1 MKTLLSLLFTISFS
15 FTVVAQCDIP
25 ASFNG
30 NTGSNMT
37 IMLTHYFLDGL
48 NPNDSNSYLVAFNS
62 NGVVVG
68 STAVYGVTQ
77 TTIAIWGDDTQ
88 TTEIDGANANEN
100 INFQLVDGSNI
111 YTVEMPNAVNYST
124 NSLSVQTTAPIV
136 NAYCIYGCASNWA
149 ENFNPQATHDDG
161 TCYLNGCT
169 NELACNYSENAT
181 IDDGECTLPGC
192 TDNTYTEYYSQG
204 YYAGCD
210 DGSCSKSTADL
221 GIIASNFTSPNNT
234 GANMTLGINLTNTIG
249 LEGSTIAAFYDLNND
264 GITSECVGLSSYQEG
279 FFSMALWGDDY
290 STTEV
295 DGLSNGATE
304 LIFAVLTSSGTVMA
318 FNPNPEFSGYTTNAL
333 ALITEL
339 DFNVTIYG
347 CMDSSYCNYIA
358 EAEEDDGS
366 CLGLPGCIDNDYI
379 EYDASASCT
388 LDGACITTWETA
400 YNSEVELNTQLQS
413 ELNLSLQ
420 NGLELQSDLELATS
434 NAIIAAE
441 EAQVILEATINEAE
455 LAAEIASQEAQE
467 ELTQVIDAAYQ
478 AELSATNLLNNTI
491 ANFEILEGEYMSQ
504 IEELAAPIIL
514 DIQEGWNIIGY
525 TLAVEQDVVATF
537 STISEHILIVKNN
550 AAEVYWPEFGFNGIG
565 NLVPGQGY
573 QLKTSISI
581 EDYYFPDTQGE
592 RIAIYPNVPQWAIDI
607 PVELH
612 PNDIR
617 TLVKVVNL
625 LGQEVDP
632 IDCPSGTTLIYL
644 YNDATVEKKIN

>member
-1 MKTLLSLLFTISFS
+1 MALINNQSPFSMKTILSFLITISFS

-25 ASFNG
+25 VPFNG

-37 IMLTHYFLDGL
+37 IMLTQYFLDEL
-48 NPNDSNSYLVAFNS
+48 NPSDSNSYLVAFNS
-62 NGVVVG
+62 NGIVVG
-68 STAVYGVTQ
+68 STPVYGLTQ

-88 TTEIDGANANEN
+88 TSEIDGATANEN
-100 INFQLVDGSNI
+100 ISFQLVDGSNI
-111 YTVEMPNAVNYST
+111 YSVEMPNAVNYAT
-124 NSLSVQTTAPIV
+124 NSLSVQTSAPLISP
-136 NAYCIYGCASNWA
+136 YCIYGCTSDWA

-161 TCYLNGCT
+161 ACYLNGCT

-181 IDDGECTLPGC
+181 IDNGECTLPGC
-192 TDNTYTEYYSQG
+192 TDNTYTEFYSQG

-221 GIIASNFTSPNNT
+221 GITASNFTSPNNT
-234 GANMTLGINLTNTIG
+234 GSNMTLGINLTNTIG

-290 STTEV
+290 STTETE
-295 DGLSNGATE
+295 GLSNGATE

-318 FNPNPEFSGYTTNAL
+318 FNPNPAFSGYTTNAL

-347 CMDSSYCNYIA
+347 CLDNSYCNYNP

-388 LDGACITTWETA
+388 LEGACITTWETA
-400 YNSEVELNTQLQS
+400 YNSEVELSTQLQS
-413 ELNLSLQ
+413 EL
-420 NGLELQSDLELATS
+420 ELVTS

-441 EAQVILEATINEAE
+441 EAQAILEATISEAE
-455 LAAEIASQEAQE
+455 LAAEIAYQEAQE
-467 ELTQVIDAAYQ
+467 ELNQLLEAANQ

-491 ANFEILEGEYMSQ
+491 ANFELLEEEYMSQ
-504 IEELAAPIIL
+504 IEELAAPIVL

-573 QLKTSISI
+573 QLKSSSSI
-581 EDYYFPDTQGE
+581 EEYYFPNTQGE
-592 RIAIYPNVPQWAIDI
+592 RIDIYPTVPEWAIDM

-617 TLVKVVNL
+617 SLVKVVNL
-625 LGQEVDP
+625 LGQEVNP
-632 IDCPSGTTLIYL
+632 AEYPKGNTLIYL